1 MLQLTMVVMP
11 INATQLISVTRR
23 KSIDLTS
30 YLVVIYLDV
39 IFFMQHYYVSLKFL
53 ALKIA

>member
-11 INATQLISVTRR
+11 INVTPLISVTRR

-39 IFFMQHYYVSLKFL
+39 IFFMQHYYISLKFL